1 MMTMLIAAYDTEH
14 ATECLPAC
22 HAITEV
28 HRRMGIPAT
37 FFIVGK
43 LLEEQGKEFH
53 AALDDGLFEIGSHT
67 YSHKMLRDQPF

>member
-1 MMTMLIAAYDTEH
+1 MTMFIAAYDTEH
-14 ATECLPAC
+14 STECLPAC

-43 LLEEQGKEFH
+43 RLEDNAKEFR
-53 AALDDGLFEIGSHT
+53 AALDDPLFEIGSHT
-67 YSHKMLRDQPF
+67 YSHKMLRDHPF